1 MTEDETW
8 DELERKQTKNKI
20 KQNMNERIKE
30 LAEQAGCVQH
40 EFIWVANNFDM
51 ERFAEL
57 VRQDEREKCAK
68 LFVPTH
74 PRPCDCD
81 ICDCGNK
88 ADAVGVAEWDMHAL
102 VAKSIRGRTE

>member
-1 MTEDETW
+1 
-8 DELERKQTKNKI
+8 
-20 KQNMNERIKE
+20 MNERLKQ
-30 LAEQAGCVQH
+30 LAEQAGFEVVKTNDG
-40 EFIWVANNFDM
+40 FAIWTDEGWNTDSL

>member
-1 MTEDETW
+1 
-8 DELERKQTKNKI
+8 
-20 KQNMNERIKE
+20 MNERIKQ
-30 LAEQAGCVQH
+30 LAVQAGFAMNVSNDPNSPPSWWGAAH
-40 EFIWVANNFDM
+40 NDTF

-68 LFVPTH
+68 LFAPTH